1 MRRPARK
8 SQVGGGKVGVCVGG
22 EVVTKDCNVN
32 SKNNNAAV
40 HS

>member
-1 MRRPARK
+1 MCRPARR
-8 SQVGGGKVGVCVGG
+8 SWVGGGRGGEVG
-22 EVVTKDCNVN
+22 EVVTKDSNVN